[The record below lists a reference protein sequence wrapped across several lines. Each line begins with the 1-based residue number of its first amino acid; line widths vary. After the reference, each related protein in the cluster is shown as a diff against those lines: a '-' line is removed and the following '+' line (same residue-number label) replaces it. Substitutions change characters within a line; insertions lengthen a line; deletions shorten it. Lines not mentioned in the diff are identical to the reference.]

1 MSIDRQA
8 DLHYA
13 YQFGQD
19 AARND
24 YHTIRAEFLGKF
36 PNDTEA
42 SAEFDKGYQRELAR
56 QTNPA
61 KTDAVTVKASNRHAR

>member
-24 YHTIRAEFLGKF
+24 YSLIRAEFLSKF
-36 PNDTEA
+36 AGDDEA
-42 SAEFDKGYQRELAR
+42 LAEFDKGYQAQLKKVSAAQPSAE
-56 QTNPA
+56 NPF
-61 KTDAVTVKASNRHAR
+61 KS